1 MALPPSRDVD
11 PARPRWRVRV
21 AQVVFAAVV
30 VAQLTTLVHFWE
42 GPHRVFAFE
51 PFREASSFQVV
62 LVRVTVDGRRVPVD
76 GSSEWSGYRW
86 AELVDT
92 HGLCSPFEWGSVSYG
107 VDVMLDHLDHAL
119 DWVADHTPADH
130 ETRYYEATVTYSRNT
145 DPRETVVLRSHDRDV
160 TPGAT

>member
-1 MALPPSRDVD
+1 VSVPPPRDVD
-11 PARPRWRVRV
+11 AARPRWRVRT
-21 AQVVFAAVV
+21 AQVVFALVV
-30 VAQLTTLVHFWE
+30 VAQLSALVHFWE

-62 LVRVTVDGRRVPVD
+62 LVRVTVDGERVPVD

-92 HGLCSPFEWGSVSYG
+92 HGLGSPFDWGSVSYG

-130 ETRYYEATVTYSRNT
+130 ETLYYEATVTSSRNT
-145 DPRETVVLRSHDRDV
+145 RPRETVVLRSHDRDV
-160 TPGAT
+160 ATARG